1 MRGQSVRSSQL
12 RVDLPQALE
21 GWCRAGG
28 LAGQRGQRLV
38 GDAVVGGDV
47 SPVDRQ
53 CVDVDVG
60 VFGGAG
66 VEGGDLRGA
75 GGVPAELVE
84 PFEDLMP
91 SLRQVVD
98 EGTGD
103 TGQVRDPVPNLTPL
117 QAE

>member
-1 MRGQSVRSSQL
+1 M
-12 RVDLPQALE
+12 
-21 GWCRAGG
+21 
-28 LAGQRGQRLV
+28 
-38 GDAVVGGDV
+38 VGGDV
-47 SPVDRQ
+47 LPIHGE

-60 VFGGAG
+60 VFDRAG

-98 EGTGD
+98 QGTGD
-103 TGQVRDPVPNLTPL
+103 TGQVRDPVANLTPFD
-117 QAE
+117 AELSW